1 MPHILKTEAIC
12 LRSRNWRETSKI
24 VTLLTPGFGLIKG
37 IARGA
42 RRPKN
47 PYASALDLFAHSQLL
62 LYLRENR
69 DLCTIGEAELID
81 AHTGIALDYSRYR
94 TAGEIVNF
102 LLSVL
107 VHRNPEQ
114 RIFQLLKNTLS
125 ALAHASKTPTDY
137 SALKGSFLLKA
148 ASFLGFRPQLQSCVI
163 CHNPLDVEGI
173 RELPLRENTSIGF
186 DIPKGGV
193 VCSICSTPT
202 KIALSLE
209 EIQILKVLLHTAGG
223 QLLDQEISQVLLK
236 LITDYAQF
244 HLEIKR
250 R

>member
-37 IARGA
+37 VARGA
-42 RRPKN
+42 RRPHN

-69 DLCTIGEAELID
+69 DLCTIGEAELIN
-81 AHTGIALDYSRYR
+81 AHTGIALNYYRYR

-102 LLSVL
+102 LLSAL
-107 VHRNPEQ
+107 AHRNPEN
-114 RIFQLLKNTLS
+114 RIFQLLKNTLTILS
-125 ALAHASKTPTDY
+125 DALKTATDY
-137 SALKGSFLLKA
+137 SALKGAFLLKA
-148 ASFLGFRPQLQSCVI
+148 ASFLGFRPQLQSCII
-163 CHNPLDVEGI
+163 CHTPLD
-173 RELPLRENTSIGF
+173 NFSTSAGF

-193 VCSICSTPT
+193 VCSLCSTPT
-202 KIALSLE
+202 KTPLSLE
-209 EIQILKVLLHTAGG
+209 EIQVLKALLHTPGN
-223 QLLDQEISQVLLK
+223 QLLDPQIPQVLLK
-236 LITDYAQF
+236 LITDYVQF